1 MRLGFETIYT
11 INVLRRLLTLPVRPH
26 LPAFYIVG
34 FPVSPDL
41 IHTQAVLACPEDK
54 VADFGLLL

>member
-1 MRLGFETIYT
+1 MKLGFETTYT

-34 FPVSPDL
+34 FPVSLTKLPQLSQLQSAHVNQLTVD
-41 IHTQAVLACPEDK
+41 IQ
-54 VADFGLLL
+54 